1 MRIAFDSAILVRA
14 NQRAT
19 GLARALLLAV
29 LENGHTMVLSA
40 SVLDEVGRVL
50 HYPRLLKAYALTGIE
65 ISRFVA
71 FLSASAHVVEIDE
84 TVAPPIRDPDD
95 VHIIRTAVS
104 GKPIYSVRSTHT
116 SMIPQCSSFVE
127 PTAFGWSRDVEMLA
141 LILAQTRDIGT
152 PAGS

>member
-14 NQRAT
+14 NQSAT
-19 GLARALLLAV
+19 GLARAV

-40 SVLDEVGRVL
+40 SVLDEVGRVV
-50 HYPRLLKAYALTGIE
+50 HYPRLFKAYALTGIE

-116 SMIPQCSSFVE
+116 SMIPQCSSFVG
-127 PTAFGWSRDVEMLA
+127 PTAFGWSGDVEMLA

>member
-1 MRIAFDSAILVRA
+1 VRIAFDSAILVRA
-14 NQRAT
+14 NQSAT
-19 GLARALLLAV
+19 GLARAV

-40 SVLDEVGRVL
+40 SVLDEVGRVV

-116 SMIPQCSSFVE
+116 SMIPQCSSFVG
-127 PTAFGWSRDVEMLA
+127 PTAVGWSRM
-141 LILAQTRDIGT
+141 
-152 PAGS
+152 